1 MMKVLFL
8 DIDGV
13 LNRQIPD
20 VSLLGDEE
28 RQKPDGQ
35 DEEIEEDK
43 LELLSRLVR
52 ETGAV
57 VVLHSGWRFR
67 FDESGNPLYPA
78 AKRLRSLMEKYGLSF
93 YGFTPDLSDEAIRRT
108 RRFSLVKAKEIL
120 LWLKN
125 QETEVESYVVL
136 DDLTLHDERI
146 SSHQVKTDG
155 RLGLT
160 EEDVKMAEKILGETE
175 EKKRLQQIR
184 EEERISHT
192 QIYEQEEL
200 FTGES
205 WLNKPVKTVTDLIPY
220 FQKYEKIKILDLG
233 CGVGRTCIPFV
244 QAFPEKCM
252 ADAVDI
258 LEIAIDRLERNSRK
272 YGIDSQI
279 SGHVCPLEAWPIP
292 GESYDLI
299 LAVSALEH
307 VDSEETFFR
316 KLNEIRKGIRE
327 CGIVCLILNT
337 QVEERDIVTD
347 ERLIAQFEVNLSTE
361 FMQKR
366 LKEIFEDWKI
376 LKETVKQQ
384 AWETGRRDRT
394 VQIMTNVV
402 TFVAVKEG
410 SNP

>member
-8 DIDGV
+8 DIDGI

-35 DEEIEEDK
+35 NEEIEEDK
-43 LELLSRLVR
+43 MALLSRLVR

-57 VVLHSGWRFR
+57 VVLHSGWRFH
-67 FDESGNPLYPA
+67 FDENGNPLHPA
-78 AKRLRSLMEKYGLSF
+78 AKKLCSLMQKYGLSF

-220 FQKYEKIKILDLG
+220 FQKYEKIKIL
-233 CGVGRTCIPFV
+233 
-244 QAFPEKCM
+244 
-252 ADAVDI
+252 
-258 LEIAIDRLERNSRK
+258 
-272 YGIDSQI
+272 
-279 SGHVCPLEAWPIP
+279 
-292 GESYDLI
+292 
-299 LAVSALEH
+299 AVSALEH

>member
-1 MMKVLFL
+1 MMQVLFL

-13 LNRQIPD
+13 LNRQMPD
-20 VSLLGDEE
+20 AGPLEDGE
-28 RQKPDGQ
+28 RHRQ

-43 LELLSRLVR
+43 LLLLARLIHK
-52 ETGAV
+52 TGAV
-57 VVLHSGWRFR
+57 AVLHSGWRFR
-67 FDESGNPLYPA
+67 FDENGNPLHPA
-78 AKRLRSLMEKYGLSF
+78 AKKLSSLMEKYGLSF
-93 YGFTPDLSDEAIRRT
+93 YGFTPDLADEAIRRT

-120 LWLKN
+120 LWLQN

-136 DDLTLHDERI
+136 DDLKLHDERV

-155 RLGLT
+155 GIGLT
-160 EEDVKMAEKILGETE
+160 EEDVKMAEKILLGAGG
-175 EKKRLQQIR
+175 KNRLRRIR
-184 EEERISHT
+184 EEERLSHT
-192 QIYEQEEL
+192 QIYEREEL

-220 FQKYEKIKILDLG
+220 FQEYEKIKILDLG

-244 QAFPEKCM
+244 QAFPGKCM

-279 SGHVCPLEAWPIP
+279 SGHVCSLEEYPISR
-292 GESYDLI
+292 ESYDLI

-316 KLNEIRKGIRE
+316 KLNEIREGIRE
-327 CGIVCLILNT
+327 GGIVCLILNT
-337 QVEERDIVTD
+337 QVEEQDIVTG
-347 ERLIAQFEVNLSTE
+347 ERLTAQFEVNLPTE
-361 FMQKR
+361 YLQKR
-366 LKEIFEDWKI
+366 LKEIFEGWEI

-402 TFVAVKEG
+402 TFVAVKGGAIHEH
-410 SNP
+410 